1 MNKSVIALMALM
13 MLFIAGCASSGG
25 SAAGAGDNGG
35 LPEIAAYDDDGRRT
49 VARYGS
55 SRDVIGSAG

>member
-35 LPEIAAYDDDGRRT
+35 LPEIAAYDDD
-49 VARYGS
+49 VVEPLPDMVPAEM
-55 SRDVIGSAG
+55 